1 MNIFK
6 NIFGRFWAVWSIIAF
21 SATMLV
27 VIIPLCLTWLIPE
40 PAGMRVYA
48 CISRWWMRVFLCLI
62 GCPFK
67 IYGKEN
73 FKNGENYVVVGN
85 HNSLMDV
92 PLLTPFLPG
101 GNKTIAKKAMAK
113 MPLFGWIYAR
123 GAVLVDRKSDASR
136 RKSFDDM
143 RQVLNTGLH
152 MLIYPEGTRNRTN
165 KPLKFFYDGAFKLA
179 IHTQK
184 NIIPVCIFGTSKSL
198 PVNKPFY
205 IMPAI
210 LRVYI
215 LPQIPVEGHT
225 SESLKKQCFDT
236 MWTFI
241 ESNTTLAELR

>member
-1 MNIFK
+1 MKLFK
-6 NIFGRFWAVWSIIAF
+6 NIFGRIWAAWGIIAF
-21 SATMLV
+21 IGTMLV

-40 PAGMRVYA
+40 PMGMRVYA
-48 CISRWWMRVFLCLI
+48 LISRWWMRVFLFLI
-62 GCPFK
+62 ACPFK
-67 IYGKEN
+67 VYGKEN
-73 FKNGENYVVVGN
+73 FKKGQNYVVIGN

-123 GAVLVDRKSDASR
+123 GAVLVDRNSDASR

-152 MLIYPEGTRNRTN
+152 MLIYPEGTRNRTC
-165 KPLKFFYDGAFKLA
+165 KPLKSFFDGAFKLA
-179 IHTQK
+179 THTQK
-184 NIIPVCIFGTSKSL
+184 NIIPVCIFGTNIAL

-205 IMPAI
+205 LMPTI

-215 LPQIPVEGHT
+215 LPQINVESHT
-225 SESLKKQCFDT
+225 SESLKKLCFDT
-236 MWTFI
+236 MWAFV
-241 ESNTTLAELR
+241 ESKSKK